1 MAVIISEV
9 SEKIYLSVLRT
20 LSPKDLT
27 NKEANDIVARNIKK
41 TGLSEKNGA
50 LVKEFILKRL
60 WEENFVN
67 DDRYTKMF
75 VDSIVSSSRPRGK
88 FYIKRFLEK
97 KGIAGDT
104 VEKALQ
110 GIDSEKETQGALEL
124 AQKKLGSLKPSE
136 PAARKRQKIWAFL
149 IRKGFSSNTAKDAV
163 DRVLGVK

>member
-20 LSPKDLT
+20 LSHKDLT

-67 DDRYTKMF
+67 DDRFTKMF
-75 VDSIVSSSRPRGK
+75 VDSIVS
-88 FYIKRFLEK
+88 
-97 KGIAGDT
+97 
-104 VEKALQ
+104 
-110 GIDSEKETQGALEL
+110 
-124 AQKKLGSLKPSE
+124 
-136 PAARKRQKIWAFL
+136 
-149 IRKGFSSNTAKDAV
+149 
-163 DRVLGVK
+163 